1 MDKTFKAFEKLM
13 LKTENAEFAFREA
26 LARADVS
33 KQSHN
38 RAKDRIVNMGGLTRV
53 RGRKAMGIPS

>member
-1 MDKTFKAFEKLM
+1 MPRTLNIFLQ
-13 LKTENAEFAFREA
+13 A
-26 LARADVS
+26 LARADVD
-33 KQSHN
+33 KQALN